1 MMQPGMM
8 QPGMMQPGMMQPG
21 MMQPGMMQPGM
32 MQPGMMQP
40 GQPNMMAGQI
50 QISNGTRVQAMWQ
63 GDGQMHPGI
72 VRGFQNGMY
81 NIDWEESRLGA
92 STFVYPQQIHVQM
105 MGAQGFG
112 HHDPHAK
119 HVDPNAKFADPN
131 AKHVDPYAKQA
142 DPYAKQA
149 DPHGKHVDPYAKQAD
164 PYAKQADPHAKHVA
178 PQGKQADPHA
188 KHVAPQGKQFT
199 PQVGSHVTA
208 QHPSGQWYPGRIVQM
223 QNGMIGVDWDDA
235 KLGQS
240 TWVHAH
246 QVR

>member
-1 MMQPGMM
+1 MMLPGLMQPGML
-8 QPGMMQPGMMQPG
+8 QPGMMQPG

-149 DPHGKHVDPYAKQAD
+149 DPH
-164 PYAKQADPHAKHVA
+164 AKHVA